1 LFPLLFYFA
10 GSNLRPRFYV
20 NLTTQATQ
28 WEFPVPPAQQ
38 PYPPPANYATPPPL
52 QQSPPLQQPDAGAV
66 PGDPQAEADKGIGKG
81 SLLAAAGGLLAG
93 AFVAHEVD
101 EHNEHKSKF
110 NLLNAGKLAGGGL
123 LGSMGSRLPFGG
135 GGNAYSAQSQGGG
148 GVSSFMPFGGSNA
161 PRLNIICAAF
171 ADQDVTQQ
179 VRRMVTPDQ
188 KFEISTDDLV
198 KTFGDP
204 WPGNRKQFS
213 ILYSYGQRPWELAA
227 TCEHCG
233 QFSLVPHQPLDT
245 NRMNFVKQG
254 RVVAV
259 VWGDGNGLTLGKGEV
274 EKLKQIEMTGEF
286 EATNDWMGFDGLR
299 ANWKTA
305 IVYYRAGN
313 EIRFAHARENGTVR
327 MPWNPLAKWN

>member
-1 LFPLLFYFA
+1 
-10 GSNLRPRFYV
+10 
-20 NLTTQATQ
+20 
-28 WEFPVPPAQQ
+28 VPPAQQ

-52 QQSPPLQQPDAGAV
+52 QQSPPLQQPDTGAV
-66 PGDPQAEADKGIGKG
+66 PGDPQTDADKGIGKG
-81 SLLAAAGGLLAG
+81 GLLAAAGGLLAG

-110 NLLNAGKLAGGGL
+110 SLLNAGKLAAGSGL
-123 LGSMGSRLPFGG
+123 LGGMGSRLPFGG
-135 GGNAYSAQSQGGG
+135 GNTAYSAQNQGGG
-148 GVSSFMPFGGSNA
+148 GIGSFLGGSNA
-161 PRLNIICAAF
+161 PRLNIICAAWS
-171 ADQDVTQQ
+171 DQDVTQQ

-188 KFEISTDDLV
+188 RFEISTDDLV

-204 WPGNRKQFS
+204 WPSVRKQFS

-227 TCEHCG
+227 TCQRCG

-245 NRMNFVKQG
+245 SRMNFVKQG

-259 VWGDGNGLTLGKGEV
+259 VWGNRNGLEDGKGEM

-286 EATNDWMGFDGLR
+286 PATNDWMGFDGMCGD
-299 ANWKTA
+299 WKTA